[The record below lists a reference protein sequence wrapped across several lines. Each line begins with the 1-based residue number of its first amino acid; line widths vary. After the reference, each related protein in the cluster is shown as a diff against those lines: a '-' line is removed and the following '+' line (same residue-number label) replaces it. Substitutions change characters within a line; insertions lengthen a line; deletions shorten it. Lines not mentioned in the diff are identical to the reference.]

1 MALLAACAE
10 SASDTPDPF
19 GGAPPPVSGVDVD
32 TATLRQLRS
41 AAGIEPCPRTEPRPG
56 VAGGLPDIALPCLG
70 GGRDVNLAGLRGPMV
85 VNLWASWCEPCRQEL
100 PVLQEYAERARRQV
114 RVLGVDF
121 EDTRPAAALELARRS
136 GVRYPLVADLDGATR
151 RALRAGGLPW
161 TVIVDADGRIART
174 LPGQLHS
181 VDELDAAV
189 EEAAGVSVGG

>member
-85 VNLWASWCEPCRQEL
+85 VNLWASWCEPCREEL

-121 EDTRPAAALELARRS
+121 EDTGRGSATRWWPTSTARRE
-136 GVRYPLVADLDGATR
+136 GHCAP
-151 RALRAGGLPW
+151 AGCR
-161 TVIVDADGRIART
+161 GR
-174 LPGQLHS
+174 
-181 VDELDAAV
+181 
-189 EEAAGVSVGG
+189 